1 MPSWLSI
8 VCALLA
14 VHMFALEALA
24 ERAKRAVNAIT
35 LYRAPVVMRVLF
47 GTAIVAM
54 VYGAGVVVLSEDFPR
69 DWWVSV
75 LLLGI
80 AVFCA
85 WQWPAEIGVSKSG
98 IFERKWLGLHKR
110 VFEWKDIAS
119 ATLNPVEDSIC
130 VVTKSGATIK
140 HTKYHVD
147 RAGFIAQMKTYS
159 TYL

>member
-1 MPSWLSI
+1 M
-8 VCALLA
+8 
-14 VHMFALEALA
+14 
-24 ERAKRAVNAIT
+24 
-35 LYRAPVVMRVLF
+35 
-47 GTAIVAM
+47 
-54 VYGAGVVVLSEDFPR
+54 
-69 DWWVSV
+69 
-75 LLLGI
+75 
-80 AVFCA
+80 
-85 WQWPAEIGVSKSG
+85 SG

-119 ATLNPVEDSIC
+119 AALNPVEESIC